1 MRKIVAL
8 IFPVL
13 LFGGVV
19 KAQTV
24 ESKFGVD
31 SVKTIEHASVFQE
44 FVKQKNYKDALPSWW
59 YVFHNAPK
67 FQLNT
72 YVRGEDI
79 MVNMYAQTK
88 NKA

>member
-31 SVKTIEHASVFQE
+31 SVKTIEHASVFR
-44 FVKQKNYKDALPSWW
+44 NS
-59 YVFHNAPK
+59 
-67 FQLNT
+67 
-72 YVRGEDI
+72 
-79 MVNMYAQTK
+79 
-88 NKA
+88 

>member
-59 YVFHNAPK
+59 YVFHK
-67 FQLNT
+67 DRKS
-72 YVRGEDI
+72 V
-79 MVNMYAQTK
+79 V
-88 NKA
+88 

>member
-44 FVKQKNYKDALPSWW
+44 FVKQKIIKTHCQ
-59 YVFHNAPK
+59 VGGMCF
-67 FQLNT
+67 
-72 YVRGEDI
+72 I
-79 MVNMYAQTK
+79 MHRSSS
-88 NKA
+88 